1 MILEL
6 DSHAHSRI
14 DPLFDA
20 WTIDWVQHA
29 LRHPSELF
37 QANIFAP
44 ERDTLAYSHAQ
55 LGTGVLLLPARW
67 IGLSPIGVLN
77 VGLLAGF
84 TLSAASAYLFGRVA
98 TGSRVVAVIAGLA
111 YSFGPVGTAQA
122 GHLFMVMR
130 PGPPLAA
137 AAVWWLADRA
147 KRSASLWLPAAALAA
162 TLAWQASNSFYL
174 TAYTVVVALV
184 VAAVRFRSFG
194 RRGFAYLAGGAA
206 GGGVVVALMAIPYLR
221 VRDRFPGIE
230 WTLDGISAF
239 GAHFTEVDYRDRL
252 WAPLLGA
259 PTGSAA
265 EKAFPGL
272 VVLGFAV
279 CALVVARRMAP
290 KLRPAVWAGLAL
302 TVVGFLM
309 AIGASDSGW
318 RRYTPYR
325 LVFEIVPGFTA
336 LRDTG
341 RAWIIG
347 MLGLGLLA
355 GLGVAW
361 LRERL
366 EQASSPALV
375 RAGAV
380 TVILPLVA
388 LLMVA
393 EGLTAWQDSFE
404 VRERPVDAAL
414 AELDEPGGV
423 LYLPMN
429 YTRSRSPDIGVFLQ
443 PTLIYGT
450 TAHHRPTPNGYS
462 GFSPPS
468 YARMARDTFDL
479 PDERVLDE
487 LRDRGVRFVVVT
499 SYADDVAELAR
510 LRDPANAAPLEL
522 VGRYGPDVLYRIPDR

>member
-1 MILEL
+1 MSTGTRPSTSRSSSLPLPEDLASAHPAPGRGRRIAIEVALVLGGFALVAIAHTWPMILEL

-20 WTIDWVQHA
+20 WTIDWVQHS

-67 IGLSPIGVLN
+67 IGLSPVGVLN

-98 TGSRVVAVIAGLA
+98 TGSRVVAVVAGLA

-122 GHLFMVMR
+122 GHVFMVMR

-147 KRSASLWLPAAALAA
+147 KRDASLWLPAAGLAA

-174 TAYTVVVALV
+174 TVFTVVVALV

-194 RRGFAYLAGGAA
+194 RRGFAFLAGATAA
-206 GGGVVVALMAIPYLR
+206 GGVVIALMAIPYLR

-259 PTGSAA
+259 PTGSAT

-272 VVLGFAV
+272 VVLALVV
-279 CALVVARRMAP
+279 CAVVVARRLAAPAAAGVVGGHRAHGRRLADGDRCVRRGMAP
-290 KLRPAVWAGLAL
+290 VHALPPRVRGRPRVHRAARHGPGVDHRHARPRAPRRARPRVGARPARAGVVAGPGARRCGLRVPPARGAAHGRRGTDRVAGL
-302 TVVGFLM
+302 VR
-309 AIGASDSGW
+309 GARASG
-318 RRYTPYR
+318 RR
-325 LVFEIVPGFTA
+325 
-336 LRDTG
+336 
-341 RAWIIG
+341 
-347 MLGLGLLA
+347 
-355 GLGVAW
+355 
-361 LRERL
+361 
-366 EQASSPALV
+366 
-375 RAGAV
+375 RAGGARRARRRP
-380 TVILPLVA
+380 LPADELHA
-388 LLMVA
+388 LPHPRHRRVPPA
-393 EGLTAWQDSFE
+393 
-404 VRERPVDAAL
+404 DADLRHDRA
-414 AELDEPGGV
+414 
-423 LYLPMN
+423 
-429 YTRSRSPDIGVFLQ
+429 
-443 PTLIYGT
+443 
-450 TAHHRPTPNGYS
+450 
-462 GFSPPS
+462 PPPH
-468 YARMARDTFDL
+468 AQRL
-479 PDERVLDE
+479 LRVLAAV
-487 LRDRGVRFVVVT
+487 VRPHGPRHVRP
-499 SYADDVAELAR
+499 AR
-510 LRDPANAAPLEL
+510 
-522 VGRYGPDVLYRIPDR
+522 